1 MIVKLHSQRLQSLDE
16 IRAFLSGTTPLDCE
30 ASNRTDA
37 SGWIE
42 ASLRQLRSQQLGT
55 ADTGIVTQYLEKG
68 TGFSRAQITR
78 LSAQYRT
85 TGSLRDHRGTPA
97 NAFERSDRPVDVAL
111 LAEVDALHGTLS
123 GPATRTLCERASLVF
138 DDRRFERLAHLS
150 NGHLDTLRQSTGYQR
165 QRRHQDKTR
174 CAAI

>member
-1 MIVKLHSQRLQSLDE
+1 MIAKLHSQRLQSLDE

-42 ASLRQLRSQQLGT
+42 ASLRQLRSLQLGT
-55 ADTGIVTQYLEKG
+55 ADTGTVTQYLEKVS
-68 TGFSRAQITR
+68 GFSRAQVTR

-97 NAFERSDRPVDVAL
+97 KAFERYDWPVSRSILPGEGA
-111 LAEVDALHGTLS
+111 
-123 GPATRTLCERASLVF
+123 
-138 DDRRFERLAHLS
+138 DDRAVVRWFVHGSELIVDENVPVS
-150 NGHLDTLRQSTGYQR
+150 G
-165 QRRHQDKTR
+165 DKR
-174 CAAI
+174 